1 MQFSYEPITS
11 AEAAQQR
18 AIYEPLAGA
27 VRELLDATIRT
38 EADADTVA
46 QARQAIEAVTAS
58 LRAEQIDG
66 AFGVRFTVDGQ
77 GQSWGNPV
85 IGIRNPMAPPLQID
99 KHDGGRCSTEF
110 TLGAAYE
117 GPPGHVH
124 GGISALVL
132 DHILGEAASNGGTK
146 PLFTG
151 TITLKYLRGTP
162 LGPLRAQAWIERV
175 DGIKTYARGFIAD
188 ADGPT
193 VEADGVFIQ
202 PAWARS

>member
-58 LRAEQIDG
+58 LRARQIDG